1 MQSCHST
8 NTAAQ
13 ARRLC
18 YFSLGVAPRAVTSC
32 ALDVSDSAQRPRLR
46 IVADLLD
53 GCCPRLVNSVESAQ
67 DMVRLDGKTLSGK
80 KSDRNF
86 EGLSLFSR

>member
-1 MQSCHST
+1 MRSCHAT

-32 ALDVSDSAQRPRLR
+32 ALDVSDSAQRQRLR
-46 IVADLLD
+46 IVADILLD
-53 GCCPRLVNSVESAQ
+53 PSQLTGTSDHVIERFPVPHRASRISHLV
-67 DMVRLDGKTLSGK
+67 D
-80 KSDRNF
+80 
-86 EGLSLFSR
+86 LFR